1 MTSLPWWKEAV
12 IYQIYPRSFFDT
24 NGDGEGD
31 LPGITSK
38 LEYVQQLG
46 VDAIWLSPFYT
57 SPNKDGGYDVADP
70 RDVDP
75 RFGSLNDAKA
85 LIHRAHEL
93 NLKVLADIV
102 PNHFSDQHKWFQ
114 AALHAAPG
122 SAERARFHFYDAN
135 SDGTPPN
142 NWISLFG
149 GPAWTQVPDGQFY
162 LHLFD
167 SSQPD
172 LNWDNADVK
181 EDFEK
186 TLRFWLDLGVD
197 GFRIDVAHG
206 LVKEDILKNHHD
218 PQGLSNAL
226 RLDYP
231 MEPDERN
238 ELLLSV
244 PYFDRQGV
252 HEIYRSWRN
261 IFDSYGD
268 REIMAVAEAW
278 VHPPINATK
287 YVRADE
293 LHQVFNFDLL
303 TAPFEAAHLFAVI
316 NRSIELNASVDALP
330 TWALSNHDSP
340 RIASRI
346 GDQPSRALALFV
358 LALPG
363 SNYIFAGQELGL
375 PDGELQDNDRQDPSF
390 VRSGGLVKGRDGARV
405 PLPWSGDSTP
415 FGFTAGTPWL
425 PLSQSWQ
432 PYTVENQEKDAESTL
447 NLFRRALSIRRE
459 NLLVGQ
465 SIEWLES
472 PLHGSKGGSIL
483 AFKRGSITVVMNVS
497 DSENVIELAG
507 NVVLASFSS
516 MQVNTAKKLLP
527 ARSCIWISN

>member
-38 LEYVQQLG
+38 LEYVQRLG

-75 RFGSLNDAKA
+75 RFGNLADAKN
-85 LIHRAHEL
+85 LINRAHEL
-93 NLKVLADIV
+93 NLRVLADIV
-102 PNHFSDQHKWFQ
+102 PNHFSDQHEWFQ
-114 AALHAAPG
+114 EALLAGRG
-122 SAERARFHFYDAN
+122 SPERARFHFYDAN
-135 SDGTPPN
+135 PDGTPPN

-149 GPAWTQVPDGQFY
+149 GPSWTQVPDGQYY

-252 HEIYRSWRN
+252 HEIYRGWRK

-278 VHPPINATK
+278 VHPPVNATK

-303 TAPFEAAHLFAVI
+303 TAPFEAAHLFEVI
-316 NRSIELNASVDALP
+316 NRSIELNATVHALP

-340 RIASRI
+340 RVASRL
-346 GDQPSRALALFV
+346 GDEPSRALALFV

-363 SNYIFAGQELGL
+363 SNYIYAGQELGL
-375 PDGELQDNDRQDPSF
+375 PDGELSDSDRQDPSF

-405 PLPWSGDSTP
+405 PLPWSGDATP
-415 FGFTAGTPWL
+415 FGFTTGTPWL
-425 PLSQSWQ
+425 PLSQSWRQ
-432 PYTVENQEKDAESTL
+432 YTVENQEKDAESIL
-447 NLFRRALSIRRE
+447 NLFRRALSIRRDT
-459 NLLVGQ
+459 LLGSQ
-465 SIEWLES
+465 TIQWLES
-472 PLHGSKGGSIL
+472 PIHGAKSGSIL
-483 AFKRGSITVVMNVS
+483 AYKRGPVTVVMNVS
-497 DSENVIELAG
+497 DHAHEIEILG
-507 NVVLASFSS
+507 DIVLASFSENQENS
-516 MQVNTAKKLLP
+516 AKRLIP
-527 ARSCIWISN
+527 ARSCIWIAN

>member
-1 MTSLPWWKEAV
+1 MRSLPWWKEAV
-12 IYQIYPRSFFDT
+12 IYQIYPRSFFDS

-57 SPNKDGGYDVADP
+57 SPNKDGGYDVANP

-75 RFGSLNDAKA
+75 RFGNLADAQSL
-85 LIHRAHEL
+85 IERAHEL
-93 NLKVLADIV
+93 HVKVLADVV
-102 PNHFSDQHKWFQ
+102 PNHFSDQHEWFQ
-114 AALHAAPG
+114 AALRAGPG
-122 SAERARFHFYDAN
+122 SPERARFHFYDAN
-135 SDGTPPN
+135 PDGTPPN

-149 GPAWTQVPDGQFY
+149 GPSWTQVADGQYY

-172 LNWDNADVK
+172 LNWDNDDVNK
-181 EDFEK
+181 DFEE

-231 MEPDERN
+231 MDHETRN
-238 ELLLSV
+238 ALLLSV

-252 HEIYRSWRN
+252 HEIYRRWRKL
-261 IFDSYGD
+261 FDSYGD

-287 YVRADE
+287 YVRPDE

-303 TAPFEAAHLFAVI
+303 TAPFEAAHLYEVI
-316 NRSIELNASVDALP
+316 NRSIELNATVNALP

-340 RIASRI
+340 RVASRI
-346 GDQPSRALALFV
+346 GDEESRALALFV
-358 LALPG
+358 FALPG
-363 SNYIFAGQELGL
+363 SSYIFAGQELGL
-375 PDGELQDNDRQDPSF
+375 PDGELSDSDRQDPSF
-390 VRSGGLVKGRDGARV
+390 IRSGGTVKGRDGARV

-415 FGFTAGTPWL
+415 FGFTTGKPWL
-425 PLSQSWQ
+425 PIAQSWQ
-432 PYTVENQEKDAESTL
+432 RFTVENEDKDRSSIL
-447 NLFRRALSIRRE
+447 NLFRQALTLRRQY
-459 NLLVGQ
+459 LLVSQ
-465 SIEWLES
+465 EILWVES
-472 PLHGSKGGSIL
+472 PIHGTRDDSLL
-483 AFKRGSITVVMNVS
+483 AFTRGSITIAMNLSS
-497 DSENVIELAG
+497 DSKEIDVPGE
-507 NVVLASFSS
+507 VLLSS
-516 MQVNTAKKLLP
+516 SGDIQVHGSKKLLP